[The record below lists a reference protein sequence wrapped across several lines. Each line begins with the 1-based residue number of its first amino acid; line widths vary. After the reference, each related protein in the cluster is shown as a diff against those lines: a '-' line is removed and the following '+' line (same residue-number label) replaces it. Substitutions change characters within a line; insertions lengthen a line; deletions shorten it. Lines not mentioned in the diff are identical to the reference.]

1 MKLQEYDFQL
11 IHKPGNTQKK
21 VDALSQRPDYIQG
34 KDNNKNQTLLKKELF
49 RSFIMQ
55 EGEFW
60 RKIEEAEEFTEE
72 EVREAV
78 EHHEEGWRREGKMIF
93 WKERVYVPDFTSLRE
108 EIITKHHDSEL
119 AGHLG
124 YTKTHELITRNYW
137 WPRMLD
143 DIKQY
148 VAGCER
154 CQANKP
160 N

>member
-1 MKLQEYDFQL
+1 
-11 IHKPGNTQKK
+11 
-21 VDALSQRPDYIQG
+21 
-34 KDNNKNQTLLKKELF
+34 
-49 RSFIMQ
+49 
-55 EGEFW
+55 
-60 RKIEEAEEFTEE
+60 
-72 EVREAV
+72 
-78 EHHEEGWRREGKMIF
+78 MIF
-93 WKERVYVPDFTSLRE
+93 WKERVYVPDSTSLRE

-119 AGHLG
+119 ARHLG

-148 VAGCER
+148 VAGYER